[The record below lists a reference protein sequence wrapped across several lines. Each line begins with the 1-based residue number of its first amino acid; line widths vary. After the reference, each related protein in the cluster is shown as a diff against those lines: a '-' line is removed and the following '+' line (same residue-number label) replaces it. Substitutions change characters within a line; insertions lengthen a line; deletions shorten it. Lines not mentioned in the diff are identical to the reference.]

1 MTANIDDDYQNN
13 YASPTFRGFSGWRV
27 YGFHHRWFLITTLV
41 VVAALCGIQ
50 FRGKLGQAFAGSGK
64 G

>member
-1 MTANIDDDYQNN
+1 
-13 YASPTFRGFSGWRV
+13 V